1 MAEEMRR
8 QTEDVV
14 RYYAE
19 LDRRVANTGI
29 DGITGLLTVSQ
40 HVETALAVVAPQ
52 ELEWTVRELRSL
64 LAQLVR
70 MDSQLQELRTHK
82 IVLSDGDDGDD
93 APVRRPPQA

>member
-8 QTEDVV
+8 QTEDVI

-19 LDRRVANTGI
+19 LDRRVANTGM

-52 ELEWTVRELRSL
+52 ELEWMVRELHTL
-64 LAQLVR
+64 LARLVR
-70 MDSQLQELRTHK
+70 MDSQLQELRGLK
-82 IVLSDGDDGDD
+82 MVLSDGGDS
-93 APVRRPPQA
+93 APVRRPPKV